1 MDIALEAYD
10 AGSVTT
16 NYSNIW
22 SNGLLNIRYGLAGKK
37 NISVYDASG
46 IPNCNVWVDMT
57 DRTNVLMRIQR
68 YMARGYFE
76 VQIWNADGSNPAV
89 YRGATTTTPR
99 NIAGTYI
106 IGGADTNI
114 RIGWVHWDS
123 SISEGMPRAEQTG
136 SLATWQFEN
145 HLTNEEQ
152 SMGLNLANPTYTASS
167 VGPPVAMIQVKGAN
181 ADLGAIVV
189 RAQRPITLDGSGSY
203 SRAFVPSLKFGWTQ
217 LSGPTALSFTNATG
231 PNPTVSNLEFGEYSV
246 ELTVRDATGLEGRS
260 VLTFGAVATDDN
272 GVVQH
277 SDPNVALVFGPLLR
291 FGLSPWPWYDR
302 IHSQLSDV
310 YGRLVTN
317 ANDKWAADWATPSA
331 GLVSARKGSR
341 TIKGMGTTFQTDVCG
356 GVGNTV
362 PKGPYTVVVMNA
374 GALTY
379 PAVVSACVSDTE
391 LTVAPG
397 EENIIETVSGV
408 PYSMTLNGA
417 WWGGA
422 SNGAGGSNNAN
433 YYDNVMAHYALYYRT
448 GLSRYLQYARTLAD
462 RWYDSPFFLR
472 QFTAPRIYALTGTL
486 WRAYE
491 GRKTSWWADKLHPAL
506 DRIAADATTGGM
518 GDLREEADQITY
530 LAIAGKLTPDS
541 AKAAAYRSA
550 IYDSAVKIWL
560 PARKPDG
567 NWISSAN
574 FYASWNG
581 YAGTATVT
589 NGSTTVTGTG
599 TTWQSTWPW
608 NGNCVW
614 FGTSA
619 LNGDP
624 ATYKATWVSPTQLML
639 DRPYQGATATGKKWQ
654 LANLCGPG
662 TQPFMVGV
670 AASAWS
676 YAFKADAN
684 PMYRDLFFGATAWIR
699 QNGVQASTR
708 GLYYGRGYPNCEP
721 ISDNLKNCSY
731 NSLDRGSVEESRF
744 LNGEVL
750 GALASAYEM
759 TSDPGLK
766 QSADDLFGAVF
777 GKEGGPGADSAFVS
791 LLDQSRSG
799 SAPKNFGFFF
809 GAGQVSSWPAL
820 RGRIGAAAVTG
831 PAVEITQAV
840 PINPPCVF
848 GLQSLVSIGAAGEVV
863 RIPLTAS
870 GAGCVW
876 SASSDVNWAQTYP
889 SSGAGSA
896 AVQCTVF
903 PNFSASPRTAILHIS
918 GQHFTIIQAANKNS
932 QAQRFVELL
941 YFNFFGR
948 LPSATERDFQTNQ
961 GLKPPTTWADL
972 TMTFLNSPEFNQ
984 GGRFIAGL
992 YVGLLSRD
1000 AEYAGWLFQR
1010 NALSIGVV
1018 SPAELVTNFL
1028 DADEY
1033 RLKFGTPDRV
1043 EFTKLLYRNILLREP
1058 SPSETS
1064 FQSTQITDT
1073 QSRSRLAAT
1082 FLNAPEFRQGTGP
1095 RLTTFLLYATLLMR
1109 DPTSAE
1115 RNLRM
1120 KEIAA
1125 NKPLKAIVE
1134 EILASQDFVAVLR

>member
-1 MDIALEAYD
+1 
-10 AGSVTT
+10 
-16 NYSNIW
+16 
-22 SNGLLNIRYGLAGKK
+22 
-37 NISVYDASG
+37 
-46 IPNCNVWVDMT
+46 
-57 DRTNVLMRIQR
+57 LMRIQR

-123 SISEGMPRAEQTG
+123 SIREGMPRAEQTG
-136 SLATWQFEN
+136 NLATWQFEN
-145 HLTNEEQ
+145 HPMNEEQ
-152 SMGLNLANPTYTASS
+152 SMGLKLTNPTYTASS

-181 ADLGAIVV
+181 ADFGAIVV

-203 SRAFVPSLKFGWTQ
+203 SRAFLPSLTFGWTQ

-277 SDPNVALVFGPLLR
+277 PDPNVALVFGPLLR

-317 ANDKWAADWATPSA
+317 ANDMWAADWATPSA

-341 TIKGMGTTFQTDVCG
+341 TIKGIGTTFQTDVCG
-356 GVGNTV
+356 GVGKTV
-362 PKGPYTVVVMNA
+362 PKGPYTVVAINA

-397 EENIIETVSGV
+397 EENIIETVSGL
-408 PYSMTLNGA
+408 PYSTTLNGA

-448 GLSRYLQYARTLAD
+448 GLSRYLQYARILAD

-472 QFTAPRIYALTGTL
+472 QFIAPRVYALTGTL

-491 GRKTSWWADKLHPAL
+491 GRKISWWADKLHPAL

-530 LAIAGKLTPDS
+530 LAIASKLTPDS

-599 TTWQSTWPW
+599 TDWQSTWPW

-614 FGTSA
+614 FATSA
-619 LNGDP
+619 LKGDP
-624 ATYKATWVSPTQLML
+624 VTYKAIWVSPTQLML

-684 PMYRDLFFGATAWIR
+684 SMYRDLFSGATAWIR
-699 QNGVQASTR
+699 GHGVQASTR

-721 ISDNLKNCSY
+721 MMDGLKNCSY
-731 NSLDRGSVEESRF
+731 DPLNRGSIEESRF

-750 GALASAYEM
+750 GALATAYET

-777 GKEGGPGADSAFVS
+777 GKEGGPGADSVFVS

-809 GAGQVSSWPAL
+809 GAGQVSIWPAIRAL
-820 RGRIGAAAVTG
+820 TG
-831 PAVEITQAV
+831 SLTVATHPPATPVVNQPSATNQTSPGNAS
-840 PINPPCVF
+840 CVF
-848 GLQSLVSIGAAGEVV
+848 SLQHSAITVGADGQTLTV
-863 RIPLTAS
+863 PLTV
-870 GAGCVW
+870 AGSACVW
-876 SASSDVNWAQTYP
+876 SATVNAGWVQVYP
-889 SSGAGSA
+889 LSGSA
-896 AVQCTVF
+896 ATAVQYTVY
-903 PNFSASPRTAILHIS
+903 PNFSLSSRTSVLQIS
-918 GQHFTIIQAANKNS
+918 GQQQFTIIQAARVGTE
-932 QAQRFVELL
+932 AQRFVDLL

-948 LPSATERDFQTNQ
+948 LPTPAERDFQVSQ
-961 GLKPPTTWADL
+961 GLNPPNTWADL
-972 TMTFLNSPEFNQ
+972 VITFLNSQEFNG
-984 GGRFIAGL
+984 GGRFVAGL
-992 YVGLLSRD
+992 YVGLLCRD
-1000 AEYAGWLFQR
+1000 PEYGGWLFQR
-1010 NALSIGVV
+1010 NALATGMVTPAQAVSNFINAKEYSIKFGLPDKVQFV
-1018 SPAELVTNFL
+1018 RLLYKNVLFRQPSPAELDFQVTHLGDFT
-1028 DADEY
+1028 Y
-1033 RLKFGTPDRV
+1033 RPAFA
-1043 EFTKLLYRNILLREP
+1043 
-1058 SPSETS
+1058 S
-1064 FQSTQITDT
+1064 
-1073 QSRSRLAAT
+1073 T
-1082 FLNAPEFRQGTGP
+1082 FLNTPEFRQGTGP
-1095 RLTTFLLYATLLMR
+1095 RLTAFLLYATVLLR
-1109 DPTSAE
+1109 APTPAE
-1115 RNLRM
+1115 HNLRAS
-1120 KEIAA
+1120 EIAA
-1125 NKPLKAIVE
+1125 NRPVKAIVQ
-1134 EILASQDFVAVLR
+1134 EILASPEFASILR